1 MVRPES
7 VHVNATHA
15 STGATCTALFP
26 CKGFCVRSVCIPRF
40 AKRRCVGRTEKTA
53 GNRWQSTER
62 QAVRVLNVRCA
73 LSPAPSAPWSWP
85 WCCPERAFFEIGW
98 RHQGASQSHLKR
110 TPEAASTWTTLT
122 GNRGT
127 RARSGLRRSRRSTWQ
142 PNPRMNMNLRKTP
155 EEGVA
160 LNVCSIHCRLCHT

>member
-15 STGATCTALFP
+15 STGATCTASFP

-73 LSPAPSAPWSWP
+73 LSPGPCPLRAPWSWP

-98 RHQGASQSHLKR
+98 RHQGASPRRVTKP
-110 TPEAASTWTTLT
+110 PEADTRGPRQRARGRLT
-122 GNRGT
+122 AVHGT
-127 RARSGLRRSRRSTWQ
+127 RPARGS
-142 PNPRMNMNLRKTP
+142 P
-155 EEGVA
+155 EEDA
-160 LNVCSIHCRLCHT
+160 LGSNPTVG

>member
-40 AKRRCVGRTEKTA
+40 AKRRCVWPET
-53 GNRWQSTER
+53 WQSTSGR
-62 QAVRVLNVRCA
+62 PFVLPLMCP

-85 WCCPERAFFEIGW
+85 WSGPERRAFFEIGW

-110 TPEAASTWTTLT
+110 TPEAASTWMT
-122 GNRGT
+122 NRGT
-127 RARSGLRRSRRSTWQ
+127 PAPLGAPTRSEHMWQ

-160 LNVCSIHCRLCHT
+160 LNVN